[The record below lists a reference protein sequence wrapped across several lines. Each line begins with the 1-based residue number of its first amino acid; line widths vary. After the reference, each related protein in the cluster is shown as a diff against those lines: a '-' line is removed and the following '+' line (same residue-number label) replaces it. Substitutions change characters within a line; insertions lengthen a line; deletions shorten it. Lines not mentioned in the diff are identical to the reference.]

1 MTPMDERARQREFE
15 ERFLAELRARATGLL
30 RGRLPADRAIWEEG
44 AVRADAVRTELS
56 RVGGGLDRRKL
67 FDEMP
72 GTRDVLIRFQRSML
86 GGLLRP
92 TVARLRAA
100 VVVNVEELAH
110 DRPGAPASREQV
122 LDALA
127 RYELLPSADRPS
139 AVVLA
144 SPTGFSSAARALV
157 NRAGGPKL
165 VLMGGRA
172 DGGWDV
178 DAPDALKK
186 SPWVRLFDFET
197 QDEQLRR
204 LLYHLEQES
213 AVLDTRGVSI
223 RQLAEKMGLPDGRI
237 EALVRQA
244 CRVQPQLL
252 TLEHEGAVCVYR
264 TPLPEEGRSM
274 SLWNRVRRL
283 LRLPPTP
290 AERVRELTAQ
300 RIRIE
305 QQRHDVDARLNTLE
319 TEERTLLER
328 GVAAASDAE
337 KRQVAGRL
345 ARLRLELG
353 RVRAQANVY
362 TQQITVI
369 GTQIH
374 HMTLKEQVRRT
385 PLPRP
390 EELTREAAET
400 EAVINELA
408 VSADL
413 AGNIEVASQT
423 PRMAER
429 EEDILAEFEQI
440 RQDRA
445 ASSAAAAGSAG
456 ASGAAGQRA
465 AGAGERAGSGER
477 AAGAAGRVDGSP
489 AGGSDAQRSP
499 PGAEGDAQRHAPR
512 RADPA
517 RPEAG

>member
-30 RGRLPADRAIWEEG
+30 RGRLPADRAVWEEG
-44 AVRADAVRTELS
+44 AVRADAVRTDLS
-56 RVGGGLDRRKL
+56 RIGGGIDRRKL

-100 VVVNVEELAH
+100 VLVNVEQLAH
-110 DRPGAPASREQV
+110 DRPAAPGSREQV

-127 RYELLPSADRPS
+127 RYELLPAADRPS
-139 AVVLA
+139 AIVLA

-157 NRAGGPKL
+157 NRSGGAKL

-186 SPWVRLFDFET
+186 TPWMRLFEFET

-213 AVLDTRGVSI
+213 AALDTRGVSI
-223 RQLAEKMGLPDGRI
+223 QHLAEKMGLAPGRI

-252 TLEHEGAVCVYR
+252 TLEHEGALCVYR

-290 AERVRELTAQ
+290 AERVRELTTQ

-319 TEERTLLER
+319 TEERALLER

-353 RVRAQANVY
+353 RVRAQANVF

-374 HMTLKEQVRRT
+374 HMTIKEQVRRT

-429 EEDILAEFEQI
+429 EDEILAEFEQI
-440 RQDRA
+440 RQNRAATAQADPRTAATGDRASGTDRA
-445 ASSAAAAGSAG
+445 AARADGSAAPIDAPRAP
-456 ASGAAGQRA
+456 A
-465 AGAGERAGSGER
+465 AGAEA
-477 AAGAAGRVDGSP
+477 
-489 AGGSDAQRSP
+489 DAQRGS
-499 PGAEGDAQRHAPR
+499 PR